1 MRYSGRD
8 FSPAELEW
16 LKDQIASDKT
26 LNRTVLS
33 KRFCEQFHWKK
44 TNGSVKD
51 VSCRVA
57 LLRMERDGLL
67 ILPALKTRGRPANF
81 PVQRTLFGEPQPER
95 SFKAGTVT
103 LTLEVID
110 HRSSKLWNEFIDR
123 YHYLGHQTLP
133 GAQLR
138 YFVLADGEIIA
149 CLGFGASAWKVG
161 PRDSYIGWSVEQR
174 EQNLNLV
181 INNARF
187 LILPWIKSYNLGSRI
202 LSLVHRSIGSDW
214 ERLYSFRPVLLETF
228 VEKQRFSGTVYKAAN
243 WNCVGETT
251 GRGKKNRTH
260 RQEKP
265 IKSVWLF
272 PLVKNFRQVLSGDQN
287 EKK

>member
-8 FSPAELEW
+8 FSEGELTW
-16 LKDQIASDKT
+16 LRDQIATEKELT
-26 LNRTVLS
+26 RTILS
-33 KRFCEQFHWKK
+33 RRFCQKYGWVKA
-44 TNGSVKD
+44 NGTFKD

-57 LLRMERDGLL
+57 LLRMEEDGLL
-67 ILPALKTRGRPANF
+67 TLPPRKMHVRPARF
-81 PVQRTLFGEPQPER
+81 SIQRTLFGEPQPKR
-95 SFKAGTVT
+95 TFKAGAVS
-103 LTLEVID
+103 LCLEVVD

-123 YHYLGHQTLP
+123 YHYLGYQTLP

-161 PRDSYIGWSVEQR
+161 PRDQFIGWSARQR
-174 EQNLNLV
+174 EQNLGLI

-187 LILPWIKSYNLGSRI
+187 LILPWIHSYNLGSRI
-202 LSLVHRSIGSDW
+202 LSLVHRSIASDW
-214 ERLYSFRPVLLETF
+214 EQLYHFRPVLLETF

-243 WNCVGETT
+243 WLCVGETT
-251 GRGKKNRTH
+251 GRGKKSRSK

-265 IKSVWLF
+265 IKSIWLF
-272 PLVKNFRQVLSGDQN
+272 PLQKNFRSVLCG
-287 EKK
+287 EHHEE